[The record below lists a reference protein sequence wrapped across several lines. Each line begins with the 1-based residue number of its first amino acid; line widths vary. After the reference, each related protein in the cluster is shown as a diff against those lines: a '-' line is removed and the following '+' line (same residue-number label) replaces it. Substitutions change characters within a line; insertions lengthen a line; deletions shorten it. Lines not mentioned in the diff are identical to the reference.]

1 MEDRSGLSAQ
11 ISRRGFLGSAAVAGA
26 AVLAPG
32 LSTSAF
38 GVTSAP
44 KPNSTINGVRLG
56 INAPYSFRGENT
68 TAEETLQAM
77 VQLGLSWVELRGP
90 AIEGYAGLPEA
101 PAAPRPA
108 RAAAG
113 GGAGGRQ
120 PATPEQA
127 AARQAAQKARADE
140 IRRWRLSQ
148 SMDRFHDLR
157 RMYEQAGVTIQ
168 LVKFPDLSASMSD
181 DEAAYIFEVA
191 KALGADAITL
201 EPPLSTTKRLGQL
214 AAKHRVMLGYH
225 GHDQVDEVERFG
237 RAGAFEQA
245 FFYSPF
251 NGANVDIGH
260 WTAGNNT
267 SPAWF
272 LKEYSTRITNVH
284 LKDRKKNHGPNVPW
298 GQGDTPLREILL
310 LMRDQKYEFQ
320 ATIEMEHPIPAGSTV
335 MAEVAKCVQYAKDIL
350 NS

>member
-1 MEDRSGLSAQ
+1 MEDRDGQ
-11 ISRRGFLGSAAVAGA
+11 NGQMSRRGFLGSAAAAGVAA
-26 AVLAPG
+26 FAPG
-32 LSTSAF
+32 LAPTALAAQA
-38 GVTSAP
+38 AP

-56 INAPYSFRGENT
+56 LNAPYSFHGQFP

-90 AIEGYAGLPEA
+90 AIEGYAGLP
-101 PAAPRPA
+101 AAPPRQRGGPQGGQAGGQQQSAEA
-108 RAAAG
+108 RAAA
-113 GGAGGRQ
+113 R
-120 PATPEQA
+120 
-127 AARQAAQKARADE
+127 KAYDE
-140 IRRWRLSQ
+140 EVRRWRLSQ
-148 SMDRFHDLR
+148 SMDRYHDLR
-157 RMYEQAGVTIQ
+157 RMYEQAGVNIQ

-191 KALGADAITL
+191 KALGAEAITL
-201 EPPLSTTKRLGQL
+201 EPPLSETKRLGQL

-225 GHDQVDEVERFG
+225 GHDQVENVEKFG

-267 SPAWF
+267 SPAPF
-272 LKEYSTRITNVH
+272 IREYSNRITNVH

-298 GQGDTPLREILL
+298 GQGDTPLREILH
-310 LMRDQKYEFQ
+310 LMRDNKYEFQ
-320 ATIEMEHPIPAGSTV
+320 ATIEMEHPVPEGSTM
-335 MAEVAKCVQYAKDIL
+335 MAELAKCVQYAKEIL

>member
-1 MEDRSGLSAQ
+1 MEDRNGQSGQ
-11 ISRRGFLGSAAVAGA
+11 MSRRGFLGSAAAAGLATFAPGMAPSAFAAGA
-26 AVLAPG
+26 
-32 LSTSAF
+32 
-38 GVTSAP
+38 AP

-56 INAPYSFRGENT
+56 INAPYSFHGQFP

-90 AIEGYAGLPEA
+90 AIEGFAGLPEA
-101 PAAPRPA
+101 PARPRGGQGQGGQQQSAEA
-108 RAAAG
+108 RAAA
-113 GGAGGRQ
+113 R
-120 PATPEQA
+120 
-127 AARQAAQKARADE
+127 KARDE
-140 IRRWRLSQ
+140 EVRRWRLSQ
-148 SMDRFHDLR
+148 SMDRYHDLR
-157 RMYEQAGVTIQ
+157 RMYEDAGVHIQ
-168 LVKFPDLSASMSD
+168 LVKFPDLSAAMSD

-191 KALGADAITL
+191 KALGAEGITL
-201 EPPLSTTKRLGQL
+201 EPPLSETKRLGQL

-225 GHDQVDEVERFG
+225 GHDQVENVEKFG

-267 SPAWF
+267 SPAPF
-272 LKEYSTRITNVH
+272 IREYSNRITNVH

-298 GQGDTPLREILL
+298 GQGDTPLREILH
-310 LMRDQKYEFQ
+310 LMRDNKYEFQ
-320 ATIEMEHPIPAGSTV
+320 ATIEMEHPIPEGSTM
-335 MAEVAKCVQYAKDIL
+335 MAELAKCVQYAKDIL

>member
-1 MEDRSGLSAQ
+1 M
-11 ISRRGFLGSAAVAGA
+11 SRRGFLGSAAVAGA

-32 LSTSAF
+32 LTPSAF
-38 GVTSAP
+38 GAVSSAP
-44 KPNSTINGVRLG
+44 KPNSTIHGVRLG
-56 INAPYSFRGENT
+56 INAPYSFRGQYT

-101 PAAPRPA
+101 PARQRGAPGQGAGGQSAEA
-108 RAAAG
+108 RAAA
-113 GGAGGRQ
+113 RK
-120 PATPEQA
+120 E
-127 AARQAAQKARADE
+127 REELVRK
-140 IRRWRLSQ
+140 WRLSQ
-148 SMDRFHDLR
+148 SMDKYHELR
-157 RMYEQAGVTIQ
+157 RLYEDAGVNIQ
-168 LVKFPDLSASMSD
+168 LVKFPDLSADMSD

-191 KALGADAITL
+191 KALGAEGITL

-225 GHDQVDEVERFG
+225 GHDQVENVERFG

-272 LKEYSTRITNVH
+272 IKEYSNRITNVH
-284 LKDRKKNHGPNVPW
+284 LKDRKKDHGPNVPW
-298 GQGDTPLREILL
+298 GQGDTPLKEILH
-310 LMRDQKYEFQ
+310 LMRDNGYEFQ
-320 ATIEMEHPIPAGSTV
+320 ATIEMEHPIPEGSTM
-335 MAEVAKCVQYAKDIL
+335 MAELAKCVQYAKDIL